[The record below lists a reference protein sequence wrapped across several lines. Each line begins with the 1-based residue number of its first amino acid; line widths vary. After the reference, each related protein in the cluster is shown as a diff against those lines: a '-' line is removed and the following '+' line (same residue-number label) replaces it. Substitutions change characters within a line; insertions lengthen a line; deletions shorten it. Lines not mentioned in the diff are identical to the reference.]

1 MPQISRGK
9 LIAGHGD
16 GCGAGDG
23 YGDGYGE
30 GFGTGSIMFP
40 IFAVLDAANK

>member
-1 MPQISRGK
+1 MPRISRGE
-9 LIAGHGD
+9 LITVAGE

-30 GFGTGSIMFP
+30 GFGTGSTMFP